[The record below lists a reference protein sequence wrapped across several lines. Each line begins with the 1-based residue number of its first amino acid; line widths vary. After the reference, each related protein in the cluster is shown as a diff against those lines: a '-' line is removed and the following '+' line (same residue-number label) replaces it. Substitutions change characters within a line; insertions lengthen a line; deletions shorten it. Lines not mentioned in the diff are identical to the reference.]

1 MPFYYYLDQIFD
13 TLEPIAIFV
22 VMPIVIVYMFL
33 RYRRYELNKRT
44 DVMLKAIECGVPMD
58 SPIIQQM
65 IPTAVSAEKRDK
77 RKVQRT
83 LVASIIVI
91 AVGLLPFL
99 IGLELAFT
107 DFSTI
112 EIEELSDSD
121 KFAYATL
128 GIAFLLGLFLLI
140 IGISLLVIYFVRKR
154 ACEKEQAESNGD
166 KVLE

>member
-65 IPTAVSAEKRDK
+65 IPTGVSAKKKDK
-77 RKVQRT
+77 QKVQRS

-91 AVGLLPFL
+91 AVGLLPFV
-99 IGLELAFT
+99 IGLRCILRYNSSPGIEQLSDAEILAK
-107 DFSTI
+107 
-112 EIEELSDSD
+112 EIEVL
-121 KFAYATL
+121 
-128 GIAFLLGLFLLI
+128 IFLLGTFLLL
-140 IGISLLVIYFVRKR
+140 IGVALLVIHFVRKK
-154 ACEKEQAESNGD
+154 AYEKELAESNGD

>member
-99 IGLELAFT
+99 IGLKLAFT

-154 ACEKEQAESNGD
+154 AYEKEQAESNGD

>member
-65 IPTAVSAEKRDK
+65 IPTTVSAEKRDK
-77 RKVQRT
+77 RKVQRS

-91 AVGLLPFL
+91 AVGLLPFV
-99 IGLELAFT
+99 IG
-107 DFSTI
+107 
-112 EIEELSDSD
+112 
-121 KFAYATL
+121 
-128 GIAFLLGLFLLI
+128 LLGLLKNDFPQEVEQMNNTEIMAKAVLAILLFLGTFLLL

>member
-91 AVGLLPFL
+91 AVGLLPFV
-99 IGLELAFT
+99 IGLLIAIDYSKET
-107 DFSTI
+107 
-112 EIEELSDSD
+112 EELSRSDST
-121 KFAYATL
+121 AYGFGFL
-128 GIAFLLGLFLLI
+128 VFLLGILLLLI
-140 IGISLLVIYFVRKR
+140 GIALLVIYFVRKR
-154 ACEKEQAESNGD
+154 ACEKEQAKSNGD

>member
-44 DVMLKAIECGVPMD
+44 DVMLKAIEYGVPMD

-91 AVGLLPFL
+91 AVGLLPFV
-99 IGLELAFT
+99 IGLLIAIDYSKET
-107 DFSTI
+107 
-112 EIEELSDSD
+112 EELSRSDST
-121 KFAYATL
+121 AYGVGFL
-128 GIAFLLGLFLLI
+128 VFLLGILLLLI
-140 IGISLLVIYFVRKR
+140 GIALLVIYFVKKR
-154 ACEKEQAESNGD
+154 AYEKERAESNGD